1 MWPDRRL
8 CDRLGIE
15 HPIIQAPMAGSATP
29 ALAAAVA
36 NAGGLG
42 SLGCGTMRADE
53 VRDATVQVRAGT
65 NRPFNLNFFV
75 HPPPATEPAVAARTI
90 ERLKP
95 YYEAVGKP
103 PPPATLPDLPG
114 GFDEATLELLL
125 ELKPPV
131 VSFHFGVPDAAA
143 IEALKA
149 AGVVLLAS
157 ATTVAEARY
166 LAEADIDAVIAQGY
180 EAGGHRGSHQPTRAA
195 DGIGLMALVPQ
206 IVDVIDLPVIA
217 AGGVGDGRGIAA
229 AMALGASG
237 VQLGTAF
244 LSCPEAATDPV
255 RRAAIAAA
263 TDEDTMVTEAI
274 SGRAA
279 RARRS
284 RYAEAMAVSSEPL
297 PDFPQ
302 LYALTGPLVAAHQG
316 ELDGAVG
323 FHLYGQAASLN
334 RELPAADLVARLV
347 AETAAVFAVSA
358 RALSDGAPVG

>member
-8 CDRLGIE
+8 CDLLGIE

-53 VRDATVQVRAGT
+53 VRDAAGRVRAVT

-75 HPPPATEPAVAARTI
+75 HPQPSSEAAVAARMI
-90 ERLKP
+90 ERLQP
-95 YYEAVGKP
+95 YYDAIGAA
-103 PPPATLPDLPG
+103 PPPATLPELPA
-114 GFDEATLELLL
+114 GFDHEKLELLL
-125 ELKPPV
+125 ELVPPV
-131 VSFHFGVPDAAA
+131 VSFHFGLPDVAA
-143 IEALKA
+143 IAALKR
-149 AGVVLLAS
+149 AGIVLLSS
-157 ATTVAEARY
+157 ATTVAEARR
-166 LAEADIDAVIAQGY
+166 LAAAGIDAVIAQGY
-180 EAGGHRGSHQPTRAA
+180 EAGGHRGSHRPTRAA
-195 DGIGLMALVPQ
+195 DGIGLLALVPQ
-206 IVDVIDLPVIA
+206 IADAVDLPVIA
-217 AGGVGDGRGIAA
+217 AGGIGDGRGIAA
-229 AMALGASG
+229 AFALGASG

-244 LSCPEAATDPV
+244 LSCPEAATEPS

-274 SGRAA
+274 SGSAA

-284 RYAEAMAVSSEPL
+284 RYALAMAGSAEKL

-302 LYALTGPLVAAHQG
+302 LYELTRPLVAAHADD
-316 ELDGAVG
+316 LDGAVG
-323 FHLYGQAASLN
+323 FHLYGPAAALN

-347 AETAAVFAVSA
+347 AETATVLAASA
-358 RALSDGAPVG
+358 RALRG